1 MRRPSVLLVLLAALA
16 VLGLAPG
23 TAGAAQ
29 ARTSLADLED
39 EVMCVECGTP
49 LEVSQSPVAQQE
61 RAFIRREIAAG
72 KGKAQIKSDLVDEYG
87 QAVLAEPSHD
97 GIGIAAWWVP
107 VVLVPLAALG
117 AALLA
122 RRWRRRS
129 APEEPAAEAA
139 PAAPTAP
146 MDPDD
151 ARRLDAEL
159 AAFDR

>member
-1 MRRPSVLLVLLAALA
+1 MRRAATILLLLLATALA
-16 VLGLAPG
+16 MPAAAAL
-23 TAGAAQ
+23 AAQ
-29 ARTSLADLED
+29 ARTSLPDVED

-49 LEVSQSPVAQQE
+49 LEVSQSPVAEQE

-72 KGKAQIKSDLVDEYG
+72 RTKAQIKAALVDQYG
-87 QAVLAEPSHD
+87 PAVLAEPSD
-97 GIGIAAWWVP
+97 GGIGIAAWWVP

-122 RRWRRRS
+122 RRWRRHATA
-129 APEEPAAEAA
+129 APEPTAGPAAAGLD
-139 PAAPTAP
+139 PA
-146 MDPDD
+146 D